1 MSKYKKEEVNNNGI
15 QLKKIEKNKAA
26 CWCCEA
32 STAIDVRQMIEALK
46 KESWKTKK

>member
-1 MSKYKKEEVNNNGI
+1 MIKDKKEEVKNNSS

-46 KESWKTKK
+46 MESRKAKK